1 MTDQERP
8 NSERLKQE
16 ATALSKSLGKALA
29 GLPAALAEIVT
40 LSPIVLGI
48 ALIALGAWWYEHG
61 GRLKQAGEL
70 HELEKQTA
78 GNISQLQA
86 QAAAAVREANQ
97 GRARQIVELEMA
109 RQKTERDAATL
120 RQRLLALQAD
130 QEAQAQKVAALPA
143 PEVARRVAARLGLG
157 PSDMETR
164 ESGVGSRES
173 GMPSLFPT
181 PDSQLPIPERP
192 GST

>member
-40 LSPIVLGI
+40 L

-78 GNISQLQA
+78 ANISELRA
-86 QAAAAVREANQ
+86 HAAAIGEANQ
-97 GRARQIVELEMA
+97 GRARRIVELETA
-109 RQKTERDAATL
+109 
-120 RQRLLALQAD
+120 
-130 QEAQAQKVAALPA
+130 
-143 PEVARRVAARLGLG
+143 
-157 PSDMETR
+157 
-164 ESGVGSRES
+164 
-173 GMPSLFPT
+173 
-181 PDSQLPIPERP
+181 
-192 GST
+192 